1 MHICNGLQVS
11 STYKYVVRIINPER
25 KSEHVTKIWHNVDKK
40 FATCKELKL
49 KLIETFEE
57 KLPNFSELKYGY
69 LEKGSKRWVE
79 DDDDLEAM
87 YEIFDSTD
95 EITIW
100 CEGRL
105 SEEQQRKKDAGKKRK
120 LEDADSND
128 TTSKRAAREKKL
140 EEIVQT
146 LRDKHGEKFCSGPH
160 FRIWARMYL
169 NGQHSSL
176 DLPPNNPL
184 FSNYGPKAPK
194 KESLA
199 DALTSAA
206 TAVVGLIRGDTPTGA
221 AAMSPGKRARVSG
234 QYLDQLEKLKTLHSS
249 GVLTNEEFEE
259 QKEYALKNI
268 RQLNK

>member
-1 MHICNGLQVS
+1 M
-11 STYKYVVRIINPER
+11 E
-25 KSEHVTKIWHNVDKK
+25 KS
-40 FATCKELKL
+40 
-49 KLIETFEE
+49 
-57 KLPNFSELKYGY
+57 
-69 LEKGSKRWVE
+69 
-79 DDDDLEAM
+79 
-87 YEIFDSTD
+87 
-95 EITIW
+95 
-100 CEGRL
+100 
-105 SEEQQRKKDAGKKRK
+105 
-120 LEDADSND
+120 
-128 TTSKRAAREKKL
+128 
-140 EEIVQT
+140 
-146 LRDKHGEKFCSGPH
+146 FCSGPH
-160 FRIWARMYL
+160 FQIWARMYL

-184 FSNYGPKAPK
+184 FSNYGPKALK